1 MSEMFVK
8 IRNNKKYIIIR
19 SYDDDLIN
27 LKIIEK
33 NDNTI
38 ETIDKIFNPVKII
51 NDSDSGDDT
60 EIEMDY

>member
-1 MSEMFVK
+1 MSEMYVK
-8 IRNNKKYIIIR
+8 IRNNKKYIIVR
-19 SYDDDLIN
+19 SYDDDWIN

-38 ETIDKIFNPVKII
+38 ETIDKIFNPVEII
-51 NDSDSGDDT
+51 NDIDSGDDT

>member
-19 SYDDDLIN
+19 SYDDDWIN

>member
-1 MSEMFVK
+1 MSEILVK
-8 IRNNKKYIIIR
+8 IKNNKKYIIVR

-38 ETIDKIFNPVKII
+38 EAIDKIFNPVKIE
-51 NDSDSGDDT
+51 NDNDSGDDT

>member
-1 MSEMFVK
+1 MSEMYVK

-19 SYDDDLIN
+19 SYDDDWIN

-38 ETIDKIFNPVKII
+38 ETIDKIFNHVEII
-51 NDSDSGDDT
+51 NDNDSGDDT

>member
-1 MSEMFVK
+1 MSEMYVK

-19 SYDDDLIN
+19 SYDDDWIN

-38 ETIDKIFNPVKII
+38 ETIDKIFNPVKIT
-51 NDSDSGDDT
+51 NDNDSGDDT

>member
-1 MSEMFVK
+1 MSEMYVK

-19 SYDDDLIN
+19 SYDDDWIN

-33 NDNTI
+33 NHNTI
-38 ETIDKIFNPVKII
+38 ETIDKIFNPVEII

>member
-1 MSEMFVK
+1 MSEILVK
-8 IRNNKKYIIIR
+8 IKNNKKYIIVR

-33 NDNTI
+33 NDDTI
-38 ETIDKIFNPVKII
+38 ETIDKIFNPVKIE
-51 NDSDSGDDT
+51 NDNDSGDDT

>member
-1 MSEMFVK
+1 MSEILVK
-8 IRNNKKYIIIR
+8 IKNNKKYIIVR

-33 NDNTI
+33 NDDTI
-38 ETIDKIFNPVKII
+38 EAIDKIFNPVKIE
-51 NDSDSGDDT
+51 NDNDSGDDT

>member
-1 MSEMFVK
+1 MSEMYVK

-19 SYDDDLIN
+19 SYDDDWIN

>member
-1 MSEMFVK
+1 MSEIYVK

-19 SYDDDLIN
+19 SYDDDWIN

-38 ETIDKIFNPVKII
+38 ETIDKIFNPVEII
-51 NDSDSGDDT
+51 NDNDSGDDT